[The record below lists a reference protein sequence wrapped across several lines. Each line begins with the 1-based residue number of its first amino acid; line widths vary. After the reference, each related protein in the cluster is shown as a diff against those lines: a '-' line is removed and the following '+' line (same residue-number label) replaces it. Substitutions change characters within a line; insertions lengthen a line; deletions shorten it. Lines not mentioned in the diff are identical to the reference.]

1 MNKSKSF
8 FFPLLLTA
16 FLLVGCK
23 GATITPEEAAD
34 RVEAIETEV
43 ASEDYEAPTK
53 FAVKQE
59 LRTNAFTDDTVT
71 IKSVINFDLDAKY
84 MYVENTAEMGEESE
98 YDKTWI
104 YYDAKNDRTY
114 GVFDENGDKSHVS
127 LEGDLFVDVSEGNP
141 IEDAIETANV
151 GALLVLAD
159 EDDNRNV
166 YRSSGEGSLYVKIYF
181 DGSESDAY
189 GEVEISDYRLV
200 LLKQYADDDNFI
212 ETNVSYGRVSTS
224 KPNLNDYPE
233 A

>member
-34 RVEAIETEV
+34 RAQAIETEV

-53 FAVKQE
+53 FAIKQE

-71 IKSVINFDLDAKY
+71 MKSVINFDLDAKY
-84 MYVENTAEMGEESE
+84 MYLENTAEMGEESE
-98 YDKTWI
+98 YEKTWI
-104 YYDAKNDRTY
+104 YYDAKTDRTY
-114 GVFDENGDKSHVS
+114 FVFDENGDKSHIY
-127 LEGDLFVDVSEGNP
+127 LEGELFVDAAEVYPVEEAIAPNVSG
-141 IEDAIETANV
+141 
-151 GALLVLAD
+151 LLALAD
-159 EDDNRNV
+159 EDDDRNI

-181 DGSESDAY
+181 NGSESDAY
-189 GEVEISDYRLV
+189 REVQISDYRLV
-200 LLKQYADDDNFI
+200 SLKEYVDDDNLV
-212 ETNVSYGRVSTS
+212 EANVSYGRVSTS
-224 KPNLNDYPE
+224 KPNLKDYPE